1 MKAWIV
7 HDYDNY
13 YATVVFADT
22 RNKAKVEALATDC
35 CEDMEYKD
43 IRPRRFKEAD
53 CRYNGK
59 RELDWSDDSDRLFL
73 IQNGWRCEDPDQD
86 QCERCVCKAECEQY
100 KEMQE

>member
-13 YATVVFADT
+13 FATVVFAET

-35 CEDMEYKD
+35 CEGMEYKD
-43 IRPRRFKEAD
+43 VRPRRFKEAD
-53 CRYNGK
+53 CRYQGK
-59 RELDWSDDSDRLFL
+59 TEIDWDDDSNRLFL
-73 IQNGWRCEDPDQD
+73 FRHGWRCEDPDEYI
-86 QCERCVCKAECEQY
+86 CSSCVLRAACEQY